1 MKKMKIID
9 VHTHVFPEPI
19 RQKAVASIG
28 SYYDQPMQGSGEVE
42 DLIREGSS
50 CNVVK
55 YVIHSAATRVEQV
68 QTINRFIKNLQD
80 NDDRLIGFGTVH
92 QRTENP
98 RTVIDEIIEM
108 GLNGVKLHPD
118 FQRFD
123 IDDSTMFPIYEAME
137 GRLLLMIH
145 MGDAHSTASSPAR
158 LLNIIKRFPSLT
170 VIAPHL
176 GGYSMWD
183 EAMET
188 IIGRNIYL
196 DTSSSLAFLPKEKA
210 VDIIRAHG
218 TDKVLFGTDY
228 PMWLPKDELERFFA
242 LGLSDEENEK
252 ILYGNA
258 AKLFGVQEPFCM
270 P

>member
-1 MKKMKIID
+1 MKMIID

-28 SYYDQPMQGSGEVE
+28 SYYDLPMQGSGEVE
-42 DLIREGSS
+42 DLIREGSPY
-50 CNVVK
+50 NVVK
-55 YVIHSAATRVEQV
+55 YVIHSAATRTEQV
-68 QTINRFIKNLQD
+68 QTINQFIKTLQD

-92 QRTENP
+92 HRTENP
-98 RTVIDEIIEM
+98 REVINEIIEM

-123 IDDSTMFPIYEAME
+123 IDDPKLFPIYEAME
-137 GRLLLMIH
+137 GRLPLMIH
-145 MGDAHSTASSPAR
+145 MGDENSDASSPTR
-158 LLNIIKRFPSLT
+158 LLRVINRFPSLT

-176 GGYSMWD
+176 GGYTMWD

-188 IIGRNIYL
+188 IIGRDIYL

-210 VDIIRAHG
+210 AEIIRAHG
-218 TDKVLFGTDY
+218 TDKVMFGTDY
-228 PMWLPKDELERFFA
+228 PMWLHKDEMARFYA
-242 LGLSDEENEK
+242 LGLSDEENEN

-258 AKLFGVQEPFCM
+258 AKLFGMQESACTA
-270 P
+270 